1 MTATEISDVGV
12 RPAPP
17 KSATQTAKRRTHVA
31 REEEFGRVVVGVDDS
46 PGGRAALRY
55 AADEAARRGAE
66 LHVICA
72 WALPGAHTAHATVP
86 GPLRDAVVEEAHDVL
101 DRLATEVLGN
111 DPDCSTVLVV
121 GEPPPARALIEA
133 SRAADVVVVGSRGHG
148 GFAGLLLGSV
158 SAQVVHHAH
167 CPVIVVRSTTD
178 SMTGM
183 PVQTGIGDQAN
194 ESEAR

>member
-1 MTATEISDVGV
+1 MAATEISDVGV

-17 KSATQTAKRRTHVA
+17 NSATQTARRRTHVA

-46 PGGRAALRY
+46 PGGHAALRY

-66 LHVICA
+66 LHVICV
-72 WALPGAHTAHATVP
+72 WAFPGAHTAHATVP

-111 DPDCSTVLVV
+111 DPDCATVLVV

-133 SRAADVVVVGSRGHG
+133 NRAADVVVVGSRGLG
-148 GFAGLLLGSV
+148 GFAGLLSCAAEDTKPPASV
-158 SAQVVHHAH
+158 WARFPSQPVMRHSLCRSKQPHQQRSWQT
-167 CPVIVVRSTTD
+167 CPVS
-178 SMTGM
+178 
-183 PVQTGIGDQAN
+183 
-194 ESEAR
+194 